1 MFGAHRLPCDTPVY
15 RGGPGVAA
23 QGRRW
28 VLPATIL
35 GSSMSFI
42 DGSVVNVA
50 LPAMQRTFATDF
62 GTLQWVMNGYLLALA
77 SLILLGGAA
86 GDRFGLRRVF
96 MLGLCSFVAAS
107 VACALATSS
116 SVLVAARFAQG
127 VGAALL
133 TPTSLAIVGAAYG
146 GDARG
151 PAIGT
156 WAAAGALMTALG
168 PPLGGWLVDTV
179 GWRAIF
185 FLNVPVGA
193 AALLFAL
200 KLPPDQPMDRSTP
213 LDYRGAALV
222 TAALGLLTFGLISLG
237 ERAPIRGVVAVLLA
251 IPTAW
256 MFIRREARAPSPMM
270 PLSLFHDRSFSG
282 ANALTVLL
290 YAALGGAFFLLPLVL
305 IQVHGYSATAAGAAL
320 LPFVAILGLGSRAT
334 GRLVGRLG
342 PRIPL
347 IIGPSIAAAGFALL
361 GWGGR
366 DPNYI
371 VGFLPGLIVV
381 GVGMTITIAP
391 LTTTVF
397 DSAPNDMSGVASG
410 INNAAARAGTLVAI
424 AALGLA
430 FAADTTSAAPD
441 ADGPRLASAYVTA
454 MVAAAALAGLSALTA
469 ALTIRARKRGS

>member
-1 MFGAHRLPCDTPVY
+1 VTNERTVNQGSPDD
-15 RGGPGVAA
+15 VAVRR
-23 QGRRW
+23 RRW

-50 LPAMQRTFATDF
+50 LPAMQRTFATGF
-62 GTLQWVMNGYLLALA
+62 GALQWVMNGYLLALA

-86 GDRFGLRRVF
+86 GDRFGLRRMF
-96 MLGLCSFVAAS
+96 ILGLCVFVAAS
-107 VACALATSS
+107 VACALAISS
-116 SVLVAARFAQG
+116 TFLVAARFAQG

-146 GDARG
+146 GDSRG

-156 WAAAGALMTALG
+156 WAAAGALTTALG

-179 GWRAIF
+179 DWRAIF
-185 FLNVPVGA
+185 FLNVPIGVV
-193 AALLFAL
+193 ALLFAL
-200 KLPPDQPMDRSTP
+200 KLPPDPSTDRSTP
-213 LDYRGAALV
+213 LDYRGAALA

-237 ERAPIRGVVAVLLA
+237 EGATIRGGVAVLLA
-251 IPTAW
+251 LPTAW
-256 MFIRREARAPSPMM
+256 IFIRREARAPSPMM
-270 PLSLFHDRSFSG
+270 PLSLFRDRSFSG

-320 LPFVAILGLGSRAT
+320 LPFAAILGLGSRAA
-334 GRLVGRLG
+334 GGLLARLG

-347 IIGPSIAAAGFALL
+347 VIGPSVAATGFGLLAL
-361 GWGGR
+361 GGR
-366 DPNYI
+366 TANFL
-371 VGFLPGLIVV
+371 VGFLPGLVVV

-397 DSAPNDMSGVASG
+397 DSAPNEMSGIASG

-430 FAADTTSAAPD
+430 FSTATTSAAPD
-441 ADGPRLASAYVTA
+441 ADGPALASAYVIA
-454 MVAAAALAGLSALTA
+454 MTAAALLAGLSALTA
-469 ALTIRARKRGS
+469 ALAVRAGKRVK